1 MYGEKVEV
9 NVPRLFNLKLDI
21 NVSFLKDIFHTISN
35 HVKHVK
41 LEGYHLFQNGFGLW
55 CPIIP
60 YTLNKKRSSD

>member
-41 LEGYHLFQNGFGLW
+41 LEGYHLFQNGLGL
-55 CPIIP
+55 
-60 YTLNKKRSSD
+60 